1 MSELIKTHPISKV
14 LIANRGEIAL
24 RILRACQELGLK
36 TVAVHST
43 ADAEAMHVRL
53 ADESVCIG
61 PPPGLQSYLNIPA
74 ILSAAEVTNADA
86 IHPGFGF
93 LSENANFSE
102 MVIAHGMCFIGPKP
116 HHIRTMGQKVVAKQ
130 TAINLGLQVITG
142 SDGELESLD
151 HARHLGKQ
159 VGYPVLLKATAGGGG
174 KGMRVVWND
183 SEMVELFPQAVA
195 EAMASF
201 GYGGMYLEKFL
212 QRPRH
217 IEFQILGDLYGHVVC
232 LGDRECSIQRNHQ
245 KIWEEAPSSA
255 LSPEE
260 RSLMMDVCSTAMKEF
275 NYSSLGTLEFL
286 YEEGQ
291 FYFIEMNTRIQVEHP
306 VTEMITGLD
315 LVKEQ
320 IRVAQGYALSFQQK
334 DVELRGHAIECR
346 INAENSLTFFPS
358 PGVVESYLAP
368 GGPFVRVD
376 SALFA
381 GYRIPPYYDSLIS
394 KLIVHGR
401 DRDECLARLR
411 HALNEY
417 VITGVD
423 TLLPLHQ
430 KLCAHPDVKSAD
442 YHVKWLEN
450 TFLASQDAS

>member
-1 MSELIKTHPISKV
+1 MSANANTHPISKI

-24 RILRACQELGLK
+24 RILRACQELDLK

-61 PPPGLQSYLNIPA
+61 PAPGLQSYLNIPS
-74 ILSAAEVTNADA
+74 ILTAAEVTNADA

-93 LSENANFSE
+93 LSENADFAE
-102 MVIAHGMCFIGPKP
+102 MVTAHGLTFIGPKA
-116 HHIRTMGQKVVAKQ
+116 HHIRTMGQKVIAKQ
-130 TAINLGLQVITG
+130 TAVELGMVVISG
-142 SDGELESLD
+142 SDGEVESLD
-151 HARHLGKQ
+151 HARHLGETT
-159 VGYPVLLKATAGGGG
+159 GYPVLLKATAGGGG
-174 KGMRVVWND
+174 KGMRVIWND
-183 SEMVELFPQAVA
+183 SEMSRLLPQAQT

-201 GYGGMYLEKFL
+201 GNSGMYIEKYL

-217 IEFQILGDLYGHVVC
+217 IEFQVLGDLHGNMVC
-232 LGDRECSIQRNHQ
+232 LGDRECSVQRNHQ
-245 KIWEEAPSSA
+245 KIWEEAPSSI
-255 LSPEE
+255 LSAKE
-260 RSLMMDVCSTAMKEF
+260 RSHMMDMVITAMKKF
-275 NYSSLGTLEFL
+275 QYSSLGTLEFL
-286 YEEGQ
+286 YEDGQ

-306 VTEMITGLD
+306 VTEMITGMD

-320 IRVAQGYALSFQQK
+320 IRVAQGHKLSFAQE
-334 DVELRGHAIECR
+334 DIVLRGHSIECR
-346 INAENSLTFFPS
+346 INAEHPETFRPS
-358 PGVVESYLAP
+358 PGTVESYLAP

-381 GYRIPPYYDSLIS
+381 GYRIPPYYDSLVA

-401 DRDECLARLR
+401 DRGECLARLR

-417 VITGVD
+417 VITGID
-423 TLLPLHQ
+423 TLIPLHQ
-430 KLCAHPDVKSAD
+430 KLCQHPDIRTAN

-450 TFLASQDAS
+450 EFLSPEVP

>member
-1 MSELIKTHPISKV
+1 MSEHVKTHPISKV

-61 PPPGLQSYLNIPA
+61 PAPGLQSYLNIPA

-93 LSENANFSE
+93 LSENANFAE
-102 MVIAHGMCFIGPKP
+102 MVIAHGMRFIGPKP

-130 TAINLGLQVITG
+130 TAVNLGLSVISG
-142 SDGELESLD
+142 SDGEIESVD
-151 HARHLGKQ
+151 HARLLGQQ

-174 KGMRVVWND
+174 KGMRVIWND
-183 SEMVELFPQAVA
+183 GEMDELFPQAVA

-217 IEFQILGDLYGHVVC
+217 IEFQVLGDLHGHLVC

-245 KIWEEAPSSA
+245 KIWEEAPSSV
-255 LSPEE
+255 LSSDE
-260 RSLMMDVCSTAMKEF
+260 RARMMDVCITAMKKF
-275 NYSSLGTLEFL
+275 DYSSLGTLEFL
-286 YEEGQ
+286 YEDGA

-306 VTEMITGLD
+306 VTEMITGFD

-320 IRVAQGYALSFQQK
+320 IRVADGKTLSFEQK
-334 DVELRGHAIECR
+334 DIALRGHAIECR
-346 INAENSLTFFPS
+346 INAENSETFLPS

-394 KLIVHGR
+394 KLIVHGQ
-401 DRDECLARLR
+401 DRAECLARLR

-430 KLCAHPDVKSAD
+430 KLCTHPDVISGN

-450 TFLASQDAS
+450 TFLSQQS

>member
-93 LSENANFSE
+93 LSENANFAE
-102 MVIAHGMCFIGPKP
+102 MVMAHGMCFIGPKP

-130 TAINLGLQVITG
+130 TAIHLGLQVITG

-151 HARHLGKQ
+151 HARYLGKH

-174 KGMRVVWND
+174 KGMRVIWND
-183 SEMVELFPQAVA
+183 AEMVELFPQAQA

-201 GYGGMYLEKFL
+201 GYAGMYLEKFL

-217 IEFQILGDLYGHVVC
+217 IEFQILGDLHGHVVC

-255 LSPEE
+255 LSPQE
-260 RSLMMDVCSTAMKEF
+260 RFRMMDICVTAMKLF
-275 NYSSLGTLEFL
+275 DYSSLGTLEFL
-286 YEEGQ
+286 YEDGQ

-320 IRVAQGYALSFQQK
+320 IRVAQGYALSFQQH

-346 INAENSLTFFPS
+346 INAENSVTFCPS
-358 PGVVESYLAP
+358 PGMVESYLAP

-394 KLIVHGR
+394 KLIVHGQ

-430 KLCAHPDVKSAD
+430 KLCGHCDVKSGH

-450 TFLASQDAS
+450 TFLPLQDVS

>member
-1 MSELIKTHPISKV
+1 MLEHAKIHPISKV

-43 ADAEAMHVRL
+43 SDAEAMHVRL

-61 PPPGLQSYLNIPA
+61 PASGLLSYLNIPA
-74 ILSAAEVTNADA
+74 ILSAAEITNADA

-93 LSENANFSE
+93 LSENANFAE
-102 MVIAHGMCFIGPKP
+102 MVIAHGLCFIGPTP
-116 HHIRTMGQKVVAKQ
+116 HHIRTMGQKVLAKK
-130 TAINLGLQVITG
+130 TAIELGLQVISG
-142 SDGELESLD
+142 SDGEIESLN
-151 HARHLGKQ
+151 HARHLGHQ
-159 VGYPVLLKATAGGGG
+159 VGYPVLLKATSGGGG
-174 KGMRVVWND
+174 KGMRVIWND
-183 SEMVELFPQAVA
+183 REMDELFPQAQA
-195 EAMASF
+195 EALASF
-201 GYGGMYLEKFL
+201 GYAGMYLEKYL
-212 QRPRH
+212 QKPRH
-217 IEFQILGDLYGHVVC
+217 IEFQILGDLHGHVVC

-245 KIWEEAPSSA
+245 KIWEEAPSSS
-255 LSPEE
+255 LSSEE
-260 RSLMMDVCSTAMKEF
+260 RARMMDICITAMKTF
-275 NYSSLGTLEFL
+275 HYSSLGTLEFL
-286 YEEGQ
+286 YENGQ

-320 IRVAQGYALSFQQK
+320 ILVAQGEPLSFEQK
-334 DVELRGHAIECR
+334 DVVLRGHAIECR
-346 INAENSLTFFPS
+346 INAEHSETFFPS
-358 PGVVESYLAP
+358 PGVVKTYLAP

-394 KLIVHGR
+394 KLITHGR
-401 DRDECLARLR
+401 DRDECLARMR

-430 KLCAHPDVKSAD
+430 KLCDHPDVKSAD

-450 TFLASQDAS
+450 TFLSLHSS

>member
-1 MSELIKTHPISKV
+1 MSENAKNPSISKV

-24 RILRACQELGLK
+24 RILRACQELDLK

-61 PPPGLQSYLNIPA
+61 PASGLQSYLNIPA
-74 ILSAAEVTNADA
+74 VLSAAEITDADA

-93 LSENANFSE
+93 LSENANFAE
-102 MVIAHGMCFIGPKP
+102 MVEDHGLTFIGPKA

-130 TAINLGLQVITG
+130 TAIKLGLSVISG
-142 SDGELESLD
+142 SEGEIESLD
-151 HARHLGKQ
+151 HAQELARSI
-159 VGYPVLLKATAGGGG
+159 GYPVLLKATAGGGG
-174 KGMRVVWND
+174 KGMRVIWNHG
-183 SEMVELFPQAVA
+183 EMARLLPQAQG

-201 GYGGMYLEKFL
+201 GNAGMYLEKFL

-217 IEFQILGDLYGHVVC
+217 IEFQMLGDLYGNVVC

-245 KIWEEAPSSA
+245 KIWEEAPSGA
-255 LSPEE
+255 LSPSE
-260 RSLMMDVCSTAMKEF
+260 RDRMMKICIEAMEKFE
-275 NYSSLGTLEFL
+275 YSSLGTLEFL
-286 YEEGQ
+286 YEDGK

-306 VTEMITGLD
+306 VTEMITGRD

-320 IRVAQGYALSFQQK
+320 IRVAQGKKLSFSQG
-334 DVELRGHAIECR
+334 DISLRGHAIECR
-346 INAENSLTFFPS
+346 INAEHPETFRPS
-358 PGVVESYLAP
+358 PGLVESYLAP

-376 SALFA
+376 SALFT
-381 GYRIPPYYDSLIS
+381 GYRVPPHYDSLVS
-394 KLIVHGR
+394 KLIVHGL
-401 DRDECLARLR
+401 DREECLARLR
-411 HALNEY
+411 HALKEY
-417 VITGVD
+417 VITGID

-430 KLCAHPDVKSAD
+430 KLCEHPDMHSGN

-450 TFLASQDAS
+450 EFLSPKIP

>member
-1 MSELIKTHPISKV
+1 MSANANAHPISKI

-24 RILRACQELGLK
+24 RILRACQELDLK

-61 PPPGLQSYLNIPA
+61 PAPGLQSYLNIPS
-74 ILSAAEVTNADA
+74 ILTAAEVTNADA

-93 LSENANFSE
+93 LSENADFAE
-102 MVIAHGMCFIGPKP
+102 MVTAHGLTFIGPKA
-116 HHIRTMGQKVVAKQ
+116 HHIRTMGQKVIAKQ
-130 TAINLGLQVITG
+130 TAVELGMVVISG
-142 SDGELESLD
+142 SDGEVESLD
-151 HARHLGKQ
+151 HARHLGETT
-159 VGYPVLLKATAGGGG
+159 GYPVLLKATAGGGG
-174 KGMRVVWND
+174 KGMRVIWND
-183 SEMVELFPQAVA
+183 SEMSRLLPQAQT

-201 GYGGMYLEKFL
+201 GNSGMYIEKYL

-217 IEFQILGDLYGHVVC
+217 IEFQVLGDLHGNMVC
-232 LGDRECSIQRNHQ
+232 LGDRECSVQRNHQ
-245 KIWEEAPSSA
+245 KIWEEAPSSI
-255 LSPEE
+255 LSAKE
-260 RSLMMDVCSTAMKEF
+260 RSHMMDMVITAMKKF
-275 NYSSLGTLEFL
+275 QYSSLGTLEFL
-286 YEEGQ
+286 YEDGQ

-306 VTEMITGLD
+306 VTEMITGMD

-320 IRVAQGYALSFQQK
+320 IRVAQGHKLSFAQE
-334 DVELRGHAIECR
+334 DIVLRGHSIECR
-346 INAENSLTFFPS
+346 INAEHPETFRPS
-358 PGVVESYLAP
+358 PGTVESYLAP

-381 GYRIPPYYDSLIS
+381 GYRIPPYYDSLVA

-401 DRDECLARLR
+401 DRGECLARLR

-417 VITGVD
+417 VITGID
-423 TLLPLHQ
+423 TLIPLHQ
-430 KLCAHPDVKSAD
+430 KLCQHPDIRTAN

-450 TFLASQDAS
+450 EFLSPEVP